1 MKTTKV
7 FFIFDIQ
14 THFFWILK
22 VKTEYKFVTK
32 PIFCGVS
39 QFIVP
44 ATIYC
49 LKSTFSLAINILI
62 WSLLSWKFSELYY
75 PTMICSFHDFLI
87 QMVSIYMSSVG
98 NIVEEAKLEA
108 HDLDFFSFIWIQDS
122 YNKAAVALAMH
133 IILVVKVLIWLEEI
147 PSHIAR
153 FCRAGCVMQMCTFI
167 SESYLFYS

>member
-1 MKTTKV
+1 MKTAKV
-7 FFIFDIQ
+7 FFIFYIQ

-22 VKTEYKFVTK
+22 VKTKYKFVTK

-49 LKSTFSLAINILI
+49 LKSIIFSSSQSFNLLPILLFSLVINILI
-62 WSLLSWKFSELYY
+62 WSLLSWKFSELYF

-87 QMVSIYMSSVG
+87 QLVSIYMSSVG
-98 NIVEEAKLEA
+98 NIVEEAKLVA
-108 HDLDFFSFIWIQDS
+108 HDMDFFSFRWIQDS
-122 YNKAAVALAMH
+122 CNKAAVALAKH
-133 IILVVKVLIWLEEI
+133 IILAVNVLIWLEEI

-153 FCRAGCVMQMCTFI
+153 FVGQDV
-167 SESYLFYS
+167 